1 MENAQQKNPKNEAN
15 GLMVMAVVFGLIL
28 FLGLVTMVWMAI
40 TFANYRNNDVNRLK
54 AKEEESRIA
63 TTQKLE
69 AQFAEL
75 EKTPYQQFVGPE
87 DLGRVAFSY
96 PKTWNQYISKAAQ
109 PFEVFFNPNLVSP
122 VSDANSRYA
131 LRMLIEP
138 NDYVKVVDKYSS
150 LIKSNKLK
158 QSIININGQQ
168 STRLDGQFSDKITG
182 SAVIFK
188 IRDKTVTIRTDTDQT
203 HLPDFNKLIG
213 TITFKD

>member
-87 DLGRVAFSY
+87 DLEHVAFSY
-96 PKTWNQYISKAAQ
+96 PKTWNQYINKATQ
-109 PFEVFFNPNLVSP
+109 PFEVFFNPNLVRP

>member
-28 FLGLVTMVWMAI
+28 FLGVVTMVWMAI

-96 PKTWNQYISKAAQ
+96 PKTWNQYINKATQ
-109 PFEVFFNPNLVSP
+109 PFEVFFNPNLVRP

>member
-96 PKTWNQYISKAAQ
+96 PKTWNQYINKVAQ
-109 PFEVFFNPNLVSP
+109 PFEVFFNPNLVRP

>member
-96 PKTWNQYISKAAQ
+96 PKTWNQYINKAAQ
-109 PFEVFFNPNLVSP
+109 PFEVFFNPNLVRP

-150 LIKSNKLK
+150 LIKNNKLK

>member
-1 MENAQQKNPKNEAN
+1 
-15 GLMVMAVVFGLIL
+15 
-28 FLGLVTMVWMAI
+28 
-40 TFANYRNNDVNRLK
+40 
-54 AKEEESRIA
+54 
-63 TTQKLE
+63 
-69 AQFAEL
+69 
-75 EKTPYQQFVGPE
+75 
-87 DLGRVAFSY
+87 
-96 PKTWNQYISKAAQ
+96 
-109 PFEVFFNPNLVSP
+109 
-122 VSDANSRYA
+122 
-131 LRMLIEP
+131 MLIEP
-138 NDYVKVVDKYSS
+138 NDYVKVIDKYSS

>member
-96 PKTWNQYISKAAQ
+96 PKTWNQYISKADQ
-109 PFEVFFNPNLVSP
+109 PFEVFFNPNLVRP
-122 VSDANSRYA
+122 VSDSNSRYA